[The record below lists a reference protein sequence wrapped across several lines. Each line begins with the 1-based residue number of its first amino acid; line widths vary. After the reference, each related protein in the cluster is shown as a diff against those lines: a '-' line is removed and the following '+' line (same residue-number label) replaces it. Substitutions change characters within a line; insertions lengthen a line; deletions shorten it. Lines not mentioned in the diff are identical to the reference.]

1 MVYSSV
7 YLIMYLYYFINILTG
22 GQDLLNISLFLWL
35 HRQMNESRRSLN

>member
-22 GQDLLNISLFLWL
+22 GQKLLNRSLSLWL
-35 HRQMNESRRSLN
+35 LRQMNETPRSLN